1 MIKHSFYIFIFIYLV
16 SFYIFNQKK
25 MLMLGVKIQMGGFK
39 IYLGLRLAPM
49 EGRKRDADTTSALVL

>member
-1 MIKHSFYIFIFIYLV
+1 
-16 SFYIFNQKK
+16 